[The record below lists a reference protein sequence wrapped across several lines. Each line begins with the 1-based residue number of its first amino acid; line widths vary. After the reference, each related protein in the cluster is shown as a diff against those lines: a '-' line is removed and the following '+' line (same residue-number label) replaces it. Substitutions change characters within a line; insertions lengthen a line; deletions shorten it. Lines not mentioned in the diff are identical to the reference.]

1 VGPEEEA
8 LAQHGTRRTHDF
20 FLGTAKIPAGRH
32 NPAAPSSPPFAG
44 TQCASTVLQMIDIL
58 GLVIA
63 ALGGTAVG
71 VERQWSGHADGDDAR
86 FAGVRTFTMLGG
98 LGGLAGW
105 LWQAGFTL
113 PATVLVAA
121 AAALTTAAYVARMRV
136 DIDGTTE
143 VAALVVIAA
152 GVVAGAG
159 IHHVASGVI
168 AVTTL
173 LLVEKSRLHAL
184 VKRIDDIGLRTA
196 ARFGVMALVV
206 LPLLPEGPYGPLG
219 GIRPRELWTL
229 VLFFSGLSFVGYF
242 ARRVAGPGR
251 GYLVTGLIGGLASS
265 TNVTFTFART
275 SRTDQGSSRALA
287 FGAIAANAMLYP
299 RVLVATAVL
308 NLSLLPYVLPYLVL
322 PALLAV
328 AITWIGARDEYTEAS
343 AEQQVPNPL
352 QLPVALQ
359 MAAIFQAV
367 LMLVW
372 VAGRYWGDRGIVS
385 TAAVLGLTDVDALT
399 ISMARRVASSVSLE
413 TAAVAIA
420 IGVLSNTALKLS
432 VALFFGSPGFRRV
445 AGGTLL
451 GMIVAAGASLL
462 FGR

>member
-1 VGPEEEA
+1 M
-8 LAQHGTRRTHDF
+8 L
-20 FLGTAKIPAGRH
+20 
-32 NPAAPSSPPFAG
+32 
-44 TQCASTVLQMIDIL
+44 DIV

-71 VERQWSGHADGDDAR
+71 VEGQWSGHAQGEAAR
-86 FAGVRTFTMLGG
+86 FAGVRTFTLLGL

-113 PATVLVAA
+113 PATVLIAGAA
-121 AAALTTAAYVARMRV
+121 AVTVAAYVARMRSDV
-136 DIDGTTE
+136 DGTTE

-159 IHHVASGVI
+159 IHRLASGVI

-173 LLVEKSRLHAL
+173 LLVEKSRLHAM
-184 VKRIDDIGLRTA
+184 VGRIDDIGLRAA

-219 GIRPRELWTL
+219 GIRPRELWAL

-251 GYLVTGLIGGLASS
+251 GYLVTGFVGGLASS

-275 SRTDQGSSRALA
+275 SQTDQKSSRALG
-287 FGAIAANAMLYP
+287 FGAVAANAMLYP
-299 RVLVATAVL
+299 RVLLATAVL
-308 NLSLLPYVLPYLVL
+308 NLPLLPFVLPYLML
-322 PALLAV
+322 PALLALLM
-328 AITWIGARDEYTEAS
+328 TWVGARQSDVEDT
-343 AEQQVPNPL
+343 AEQPVTNPL
-352 QLPVALQ
+352 QLRVALQ
-359 MAAIFQAV
+359 MAALFQGV

-372 VAGRYWGDRGIVS
+372 AAGRYWGEGGIIG
-385 TAAVLGLTDVDALT
+385 TATVLGLTDVDALT

-413 TAAVAIA
+413 TAALAIA
-420 IGVLSNTALKLS
+420 IGVLSNTALKLT

-445 AGGTLL
+445 AGGTLF